1 MRRLVRDLRF
11 PIAREAVLMFDA
23 ASTSSDSGFSEAPAA
38 SAPTAMPSRVD
49 VAVIGG
55 GPSGATVATL
65 LAMAGRSVAVFERD
79 RFPRFHVGES
89 LIPECYWTL
98 GRLDMLGKMRASGF
112 TEKHSV
118 QFVNERGDLSA
129 PFYFADH
136 KQHESSRT
144 WQVTRRDFDVLM
156 LDNAREKGARVFE
169 GTRVLEVL
177 FEGSRATG
185 LKVQTE
191 AGVEQ
196 LVAADVVVDASG
208 QSAMISAR
216 LGTRVWDQELK
227 KAAVWSYWK
236 GAERGEGKDE
246 GATTVL
252 QLDEK
257 QGWFWYIPLAD
268 DMVSVGVV
276 ADNDY
281 LLKDRANRDPE
292 AIYAEEITRCPGL
305 GPRLTRAERVQPVRV
320 AKEYSYRASEVA
332 GDGWVLVGDAFG
344 FLDPLYSSGI
354 LLALRSGEVA
364 ADAIDAALAAG
375 DPSAERLGTWG
386 PEFVRGMNRMK
397 RLVIEFYDGLNF
409 GKLVKRNPDLQGVI
423 TDLLIGDLF
432 TDRVD
437 AIVEP
442 LNELRA
448 EMAAAASS

>member
-1 MRRLVRDLRF
+1 
-11 PIAREAVLMFDA
+11 MFDA
-23 ASTSSDSGFSEAPAA
+23 ASVRSAAAEASPTLAARPPAIPSE
-38 SAPTAMPSRVD
+38 VD

-65 LAMAGRSVAVFERD
+65 LAMAGRRVAVFERD

-98 GRLDMLGKMRASGF
+98 GRLDMLGKMRASRF

-136 KQHESSRT
+136 KQHDSSRT
-144 WQVTRRDFDVLM
+144 WQVTRREFDELM
-156 LDNAREKGARVFE
+156 LRNAQEKGALAFE
-169 GTRVLEVL
+169 GTRVLEVT
-177 FEGSRATG
+177 FDGERATG
-185 LKVQTE
+185 LVVQPE
-191 AGVEQ
+191 DGNPQAVK
-196 LVAADVVVDASG
+196 ASVVVDASG

-216 LGTRVWDQELK
+216 LGTREWDQDLK

-236 GAERGEGKDE
+236 GAERGVGKDE
-246 GATTVL
+246 GATTVMH
-252 QLDEK
+252 LDQK

-281 LLKDRANRDPE
+281 LLKDRCNKDPA
-292 AIYAEEITRCPGL
+292 AIYQDEIARCPGL
-305 GPRLTRAERVQPVRV
+305 GPRLANAEMVAPVRV
-320 AKEYSYRASEVA
+320 AKEYSYRSSEVA

-344 FLDPLYSSGI
+344 FLDPLYSSGV

-364 ADAIDAALAAG
+364 ADAIEAALAAG
-375 DPSAERLGTWG
+375 DVSAERLGSWG
-386 PEFVRGMNRMK
+386 PDFVKGMNRMR
-397 RLVIEFYDGLNF
+397 RLVKEFYDGLNF
-409 GKLVKRNPDLQGVI
+409 GKLVKRNPDLQGVV

-437 AIVEP
+437 AIVGP
-442 LNELRA
+442 LDELRA
-448 EMAAAASS
+448 EMTAAPAG

>member
-1 MRRLVRDLRF
+1 MV
-11 PIAREAVLMFDA
+11 DA
-23 ASTSSDSGFSEAPAA
+23 ASAGAESSAARSVKPASHA
-38 SAPTAMPSRVD
+38 EIPAEVPSRVD
-49 VAVIGG
+49 VVVIGG
-55 GPSGATVATL
+55 GPSGATAATV
-65 LAMAGRSVAVFERD
+65 LAMVGRRVALFERD

-98 GRLDMLGKMRASGF
+98 GRIDMLGKMRASGF

-118 QFVNERGDLSA
+118 QFVNERGTLSA

-144 WQVTRRDFDVLM
+144 WQVTRREFDEMM
-156 LDNAREKGARVFE
+156 LRNAEEKGAHVFE
-169 GTRVLEVL
+169 GTRVLEVV
-177 FEGSRATG
+177 FDGQRATG
-185 LKVQTE
+185 VVVQQEGKAPQT
-191 AGVEQ
+191 VS
-196 LVAADVVVDASG
+196 ADVVVDASG
-208 QSAMISAR
+208 QSSMIAAR
-216 LGTRVWDQELK
+216 LGTRQWDQELK

-236 GAERGEGKDE
+236 GAERGVGKDE

-252 QLDEK
+252 QLDQK

-281 LLKDRANRDPE
+281 LLKDRQTREPE
-292 AIYAEEITRCPGL
+292 SIYQEEIARCPGL
-305 GPRLTRAERVQPVRV
+305 GPRLELAERVAPVRV

-375 DPSAERLGTWG
+375 DTSGKRLGTWG
-386 PEFVRGMNRMK
+386 PDFVRGMDRMR
-397 RLVIEFYDGLNF
+397 RLVMEFYDGLNF
-409 GKLVKRNPDLQGVI
+409 GKLVKRHPNLQGVV

-432 TDRVD
+432 NERVD
-437 AIVEP
+437 AIVGP
-442 LNELRA
+442 LDELRA
-448 EMAAAASS
+448 EMLASAN

>member
-1 MRRLVRDLRF
+1 MV
-11 PIAREAVLMFDA
+11 DA
-23 ASTSSDSGFSEAPAA
+23 ASAGADLSAARSARPASQA
-38 SAPTAMPSRVD
+38 HVPADVPSRVD
-49 VAVIGG
+49 VIVIGG
-55 GPSGATVATL
+55 GPSGATAATI
-65 LAMAGRSVAVFERD
+65 LAMAGRRVALFERD
-79 RFPRFHVGES
+79 HFPRFHVGES

-118 QFVNERGDLSA
+118 QFVNERGTLSA

-144 WQVTRRDFDVLM
+144 WQVTRREFDEMM
-156 LDNAREKGARVFE
+156 LRNAEEKGAHVFE
-169 GTRVLEVL
+169 GTRVLEVV
-177 FEGSRATG
+177 FDGQRATG
-185 LKVQTE
+185 VVVQREGE
-191 AGVEQ
+191 APQTVSAE
-196 LVAADVVVDASG
+196 VVVDASG
-208 QSAMISAR
+208 QSSMIAAR
-216 LGTRVWDQELK
+216 LGIRLWDQELK

-236 GAERGEGKDE
+236 GAERGVGKDE
-246 GATTVL
+246 GATTVM

-281 LLKDRANRDPE
+281 LLRDRQTRDPE
-292 AIYAEEITRCPGL
+292 AIYQEEIDRCPGL
-305 GPRLTRAERVQPVRV
+305 GPRLEQAERVAPVRV

-364 ADAIDAALAAG
+364 ADAIDAALTAG
-375 DPSAERLGTWG
+375 DTSGERLGTWG
-386 PEFVRGMNRMK
+386 PDFVRGMDRMR
-397 RLVIEFYDGLNF
+397 RLVMEFYDGLNF
-409 GKLVKRNPDLQGVI
+409 GKLVKRHPNLQGVV

-432 TDRVD
+432 NDRVD
-437 AIVEP
+437 AIVGP
-442 LNELRA
+442 LDELRA
-448 EMAAAASS
+448 EMFASTN

>member
-1 MRRLVRDLRF
+1 
-11 PIAREAVLMFDA
+11 MFDA
-23 ASTSSDSGFSEAPAA
+23 ASACTDA
-38 SAPTAMPSRVD
+38 SAALPLGSPRSEPIPPRVD

-79 RFPRFHVGES
+79 HFPRFHVGES

-136 KQHESSRT
+136 KKHESSRT
-144 WQVTRRDFDVLM
+144 WQVTRREFDVLM
-156 LDNAREKGARVFE
+156 LDNAREKGARVYE
-169 GTRVLEVL
+169 GTRVLEGI
-177 FEGSRATG
+177 FAGSRATG
-185 LKVQTE
+185 LRVQREGGTE
-191 AGVEQ
+191 Q
-196 LVAADVVVDASG
+196 TVAADVVVDASG

-216 LGTRVWDQELK
+216 LGTRQWDQELK

-236 GAERGEGKDE
+236 AAERGEGKDE

-252 QLDEK
+252 QLDQK

-268 DMVSVGVV
+268 DVVSVGVV

-292 AIYAEEITRCPGL
+292 VIYQEEIARCPGL
-305 GPRLTRAERVQPVRV
+305 GPRLAGAERVQPVRV
-320 AKEYSYRASEVA
+320 AKEYSYRASDVA

-375 DPSAERLGTWG
+375 DTSAERLGTWG
-386 PEFVRGMNRMK
+386 PEFIRGMDRMK

-409 GKLVKRNPDLQGVI
+409 GKLVKRNPDLQGVV

-432 TDRVD
+432 NDRVD
-437 AIVEP
+437 AIVGP
-442 LNELRA
+442 LDELRA
-448 EMAAAASS
+448 EMAATPAASG

>member
-1 MRRLVRDLRF
+1 MRELSEIDVMLDTASVGSDLG
-11 PIAREAVLMFDA
+11 AA
-23 ASTSSDSGFSEAPAA
+23 ASASPAA
-38 SAPTAMPSRVD
+38 SPEIPSRVD
-49 VAVIGG
+49 VVVIGG

-65 LAMAGRSVAVFERD
+65 LAMAGRRVALFERD

-118 QFVNERGDLSA
+118 QFVNERGTLSA

-136 KQHESSRT
+136 KEHESSRT
-144 WQVTRRDFDVLM
+144 WQVTRREFDDMM
-156 LDNAREKGARVFE
+156 LRNAEEKGAIVFE
-169 GTRVLEVL
+169 GTRVLEVT
-177 FEGSRATG
+177 FEGQRATG
-185 LKVQTE
+185 VIVQQE
-191 AGVEQ
+191 GRAQQMVSAE
-196 LVAADVVVDASG
+196 VVVDASG
-208 QSAMISAR
+208 QSSMIAAR
-216 LGTRVWDQELK
+216 LGTRQWDQELK

-236 GAERGEGKDE
+236 GAERGVGKDE
-246 GATTVL
+246 GATTVM

-281 LLKDRANRDPE
+281 LLKDRRTKDPD
-292 AIYAEEITRCPGL
+292 AIYQEEIARCPGL
-305 GPRLTRAERVQPVRV
+305 GSRLEQAERVAPVRV

-364 ADAIDAALAAG
+364 ADAIDAALLAG
-375 DPSAERLGTWG
+375 DTSGQRLGTWG
-386 PEFVRGMNRMK
+386 PDFVRGMDRMR
-397 RLVIEFYDGLNF
+397 RLVMEFYDGLNF
-409 GKLVKRNPDLQGVI
+409 GKLVKRHPNLQGVV

-432 TDRVD
+432 NDRVD
-437 AIVEP
+437 AIVGP
-442 LNELRA
+442 LDELRA
-448 EMAAAASS
+448 EMFASTN